1 MTRKQYDKL
10 RREFFYKGGRLRG
23 RMNTSAS
30 SRGGQV
36 IEKGALVTIT
46 GKGGGLTVET
56 KLCKHCKQKSY
67 IRGVEYSKVDLLEP
81 LPPTCQHYRQREPEL
96 IDAEEGD
103 F

>member
-10 RREFFYKGGRLRG
+10 RREFFSKGGRLRG
-23 RMNTSAS
+23 LINAHVANR
-30 SRGGQV
+30 RGQV
-36 IEKGALVTIT
+36 LEKGAYVTVV

-56 KLCKHCKQKSY
+56 ELCKHCKQKSY
-67 IRGVEYSKVDLLEP
+67 IRGVEYSKVDLIPEAKP
-81 LPPTCQHYRQREPEL
+81 RREPEL